1 MQSSKNEKKKAQSDG
16 IFAVS
21 VKSVII
27 AALSFYITVT
37 SNVFLFSVLWLIP
50 LHHSYSET

>member
-1 MQSSKNEKKKAQSDG
+1 MQSSERKKKAQSDG

-50 LHHSYSET
+50 LHHSYSEK

>member
-1 MQSSKNEKKKAQSDG
+1 MQSSERKKKGAQSDG
-16 IFAVS
+16 AFAVS

-50 LHHSYSET
+50 LHHSYSEK